1 MKLLRNIFIGVACLG
16 GFMACEDSVEGEHY
30 YTFTGEMMSDYITT
44 RSEYSDFAR
53 IVERADLM
61 DLLSTYGHYTCF
73 LPSNTAFASYLQ
85 QNGLSSVEEL
95 SDGMCDTIARTH
107 LVGNMFTTLE
117 MMDGALNTANM
128 NRQYLQISHEKD
140 SFDNTVTVLN
150 KVAQI
155 YYATQNDSVE
165 NGIVHPI
172 SAVLESYSAVLPDV
186 MAANPRLSLFN
197 EALKETGLAEVVRQ
211 VVDESYVRN
220 ENLYRYRS
228 HTWTE
233 VAVTPDE
240 RRIGFT
246 IVAETDDVFKE
257 KTQSTPWP
265 VDPADKQ
272 NRLKQLYDYAANT
285 IVKKAGEENEE
296 YWKFENL
303 TDPKNPLYRFM
314 AYHIVTRDAK
324 GENLLTGRPFQYSQ
338 FDSYSMG
345 IYQDRVN
352 PTDWYETLL
361 PHTMLK
367 FERLTAQGEEFRNS
381 YRSTDAR
388 HYVNRRDDAV
398 YDIRG
403 AEVNPTVENEYENVA
418 LNGMYFYVDD
428 IVNFTS
434 EVQDKVQNMRI
445 RMDFSTVFPEIM
457 TNGIRQNG
465 SPEVDDNND
474 VADETFK
481 NGKNYYFPDGY
492 LANVTMRGSFQF
504 VYRRPHINF
513 WSWAG
518 DEFNLFGDYDFEFR
532 LPPVPYTGEWQVRLG
547 FCALDTRGMAQIYF
561 DGVAQGIPLDMRK
574 YLNHDAIMGS
584 NFIDNLEDYEALTE
598 EEKAEDQKALRAL
611 GYYRGPR
618 GGYHSSGSWPPGEW
632 VILPQTHR
640 VVLYQGTITADE
652 DHFLRI
658 RSASKS
664 KLGNNNEFMI
674 DYMELVPK
682 SVWGSNGAG
691 QMEDDL

>member
-107 LVGNMFTTLE
+107 LVGVMFTTLE
-117 MMDGALNTANM
+117 MLDGALNTANM

-140 SFDNTVTVLN
+140 SSENTVTVIN
-150 KVAQI
+150 KSAYI

-172 SAVLESYSAVLPDV
+172 SSVLESNSAVLPDV
-186 MAANPRLSLFN
+186 MAQNPRLSLFI
-197 EALKETGLAEVVRQ
+197 EALEATGLDSIIRQ
-211 VVDESYVRN
+211 VRDESYVRR
-220 ENLYRYRS
+220 EEYYRYTS
-228 HTWTE
+228 DFWVE
-233 VAVTPDE
+233 IAVTPDE

-246 IVAETDDVFKE
+246 VVAETDDVFKE
-257 KTQSTPWP
+257 KAQID
-265 VDPADKQ
+265 VDDKA
-272 NRLKQLYDYAANT
+272 NRLRQLYDYAART
-285 IVKKAGEENEE
+285 VVKKTGEENEE

-303 TDPKNPLYRFM
+303 TNPNNPLYRFM

-345 IYQDRVN
+345 VHQDKVN

-367 FERLTAQGEEFRNS
+367 FERLTAKGDHFRNAPN
-381 YRSTDAR
+381 STDAR
-388 HYVNRRDDAV
+388 HYVNRRDDAM

-403 AEVNPTVENEYENVA
+403 AEVNPAVESQYDNVA

-465 SPEVDDNND
+465 SPEVDDNSS

-492 LANVTMRGSFQF
+492 LANVTMRGSFEL
-504 VYRRPHINF
+504 VYRRPHIHF
-513 WSWAG
+513 WSYAG

-547 FCALDTRGMAQIYF
+547 FCALPTRGMAQIYF

-574 YLNHDAIMGS
+574 FLNSGAVMGN
-584 NFIDNLEDYEALTE
+584 NFIESLEDYDALTE
-598 EEKAEDQKALRAL
+598 EEKAEEQKALRAL
-611 GYYRGPR
+611 GYYRGPY
-618 GGYHSSGSWPPGEW
+618 GGYHSSGSWPPNEF
-632 VILPQTHR
+632 VTNPRTQR
-640 VVLYQGTITADE
+640 VVLYQGTITADK

-682 SVWGSNGAG
+682 SVWGANGSG
-691 QMEDDL
+691 EMEDDL

>member
-1 MKLLRNIFIGVACLG
+1 MKLLKNIFIGVACLG
-16 GFMACEDSVEGEHY
+16 GFIACEDSVDSEHY
-30 YTFTGEMMSDYITT
+30 YTFTGEMMSDYINN
-44 RSEYSDFAR
+44 RPEYSDFAR

-73 LPSNTAFASYLQ
+73 LPSNDAFAVYLQ
-85 QNGLSSVEEL
+85 QNGLNTVEEL
-95 SDGMCDTIARTH
+95 SAGMCDTIARTH

-140 SFDNTVTVLN
+140 DNENTVTVLN
-150 KVAQI
+150 KSAQI

-186 MAANPRLSLFN
+186 MGENPRLSLFN
-197 EALKETGLAEVVRQ
+197 EALKATGLDSVIRQ
-211 VVDESYVRN
+211 VRDESYVRK
-220 ENLYRYRS
+220 ENYYRYVS
-228 HTWTE
+228 DFWVE
-233 VAVTPDE
+233 IAVTPDE

-246 IVAETDDVFKE
+246 VVAEPDDVFKE
-257 KTQSTPWP
+257 KAQID
-265 VDPADKQ
+265 VDDKA
-272 NRLKQLYDYAANT
+272 NRLRQLYDYAART
-285 IVKKAGEENEE
+285 IVKKTGEENED
-296 YWKFENL
+296 YWKFENI
-303 TDPKNPLYRFM
+303 TNPNNPLYRFM
-314 AYHIVTRDAK
+314 AYHIVTRDVK
-324 GENLLTGRPFQYSQ
+324 GENLLTGRPFQYAQ

-345 IYQDRVN
+345 VHQDKVN

-361 PHTMLK
+361 PRTMMK
-367 FERLTAQGEEFRNS
+367 FERLTAKGDHFRNTA
-381 YRSTDAR
+381 YSTDAR
-388 HYVNRRDDAV
+388 HYVNRRDDEV
-398 YDIRG
+398 HDIRG
-403 AEVNPTVENEYENVA
+403 AEVNPTVESQYENVA

-428 IVNFTS
+428 IVNFTQD
-434 EVQDKVQNMRI
+434 VQDKVQNMRI

-465 SPEVDDNND
+465 SPEVDDNSSI
-474 VADETFK
+474 ADETFK

-492 LANVTMRGSFQF
+492 LANVTMRGSFEL

-513 WSWAG
+513 WSYAG

-547 FCALDTRGMAQIYF
+547 FCALPTRGMAQIYF

-574 YLNHDAIMGS
+574 FLNSGAVMGD
-584 NFIDNLEDYEALTE
+584 NFITDLEDYDALTG
-598 EEKAEDQKALRAL
+598 EEKAEEQKALRAL
-611 GYYRGPR
+611 GYYRGPY
-618 GGYHSSGSWPPGEW
+618 GGYHSGGSWPPNEF
-632 VILPQTHR
+632 VTNPRTQR
-640 VVLYQGTITADE
+640 VVLYQGTITADK

-682 SVWGSNGAG
+682 SVWGSNGSG
-691 QMEDDL
+691 EMEDDL

>member
-16 GFMACEDSVEGEHY
+16 GFMACEDSVDGEHY

-107 LVGNMFTTLE
+107 LVGVMFTTLE
-117 MMDGALNTANM
+117 MLDGALNTANM

-140 SFDNTVTVLN
+140 SAENTVTVIN
-150 KVAQI
+150 KSAYI

-172 SAVLESYSAVLPDV
+172 SSVLESYSAVLPDV
-186 MAANPRLSLFN
+186 MAQNPRLSLFN
-197 EALKETGLAEVVRQ
+197 EALEATGLDSIIRQ
-211 VVDESYVRN
+211 VRDESYVRR
-220 ENLYRYRS
+220 EEYYRYVS
-228 HTWTE
+228 DFWVE
-233 VAVTPDE
+233 IAVTPDE

-246 IVAETDDVFKE
+246 VVAETDDVFKE
-257 KTQSTPWP
+257 KAQID
-265 VDPADKQ
+265 VDDKA
-272 NRLKQLYDYAANT
+272 NRLRQLYDYAAST

-303 TDPKNPLYRFM
+303 TDSRNPLYRFM
-314 AYHIVTRDAK
+314 AYHIVTRDVK

-345 IYQDRVN
+345 VHQDKVN

-361 PHTMLK
+361 PRTMLK
-367 FERLTAQGEEFRNS
+367 FERLTAKGDHFRNAP
-381 YRSTDAR
+381 YSTDAR

-403 AEVNPTVENEYENVA
+403 AEVNPTVEAEYENVA

-465 SPEVDDNND
+465 SPEVDDNSS

-492 LANVTMRGSFQF
+492 LDNVTMRGSFEL

-513 WSWAG
+513 WSYAG
-518 DEFNLFGDYDFEFR
+518 DEFNLFGDYDFEFK

-547 FCALDTRGMAQIYF
+547 FCALPTRGMAQIYF

-574 YLNHDAIMGS
+574 FLNSGAVMGN
-584 NFIDNLEDYEALTE
+584 NFIESLEDYDELTE
-598 EEKAEDQKALRAL
+598 EEKAEEQKALRAL
-611 GYYRGPR
+611 GYYRGPY
-618 GGYHSSGSWPPGEW
+618 GGYHSSGSWPPNEF
-632 VILPQTHR
+632 VTNPRTQR
-640 VVLYQGTITADE
+640 VVLYQGTITADK

-682 SVWGSNGAG
+682 SVWGSNGSG
-691 QMEDDL
+691 EMEDDL

>member
-16 GFMACEDSVEGEHY
+16 GFMACEDSVDGEHY

-107 LVGNMFTTLE
+107 LVGVMFTTLE
-117 MMDGALNTANM
+117 MLDGALNTANM
-128 NRQYLQISHEKD
+128 NRQYLQISHDKD
-140 SFDNTVTVLN
+140 SAENTVTVLN
-150 KVAQI
+150 KSAYI
-155 YYATQNDSVE
+155 YYTTQNDSVE

-186 MAANPRLSLFN
+186 MAQNPRLSLFN
-197 EALKETGLAEVVRQ
+197 EALEATGLDSIIRQ
-211 VVDESYVRN
+211 VRDESYVRK
-220 ENLYRYRS
+220 EEYYRYTS
-228 HTWTE
+228 DFWVE
-233 VAVTPDE
+233 IAVTPDE

-257 KTQSTPWP
+257 KAQID
-265 VDPADKQ
+265 VDDKA
-272 NRLKQLYDYAANT
+272 NRLRQLFEYAAGT
-285 IVKKAGEENEE
+285 IVKQPTDPASWEWDE
-296 YWKFENL
+296 WKDKL
-303 TDPKNPLYRFM
+303 TDPNNPLYRFM
-314 AYHIVTRDAK
+314 AYHIVTRDVK
-324 GENLLTGRPFQYSQ
+324 GENLLTGRPFQYAQ

-345 IYQDRVN
+345 IHQDKVN

-361 PHTMLK
+361 PRTMIK
-367 FERLTAQGEEFRNS
+367 FERLTAKGDHFRNS

-388 HYVNRRDDAV
+388 HYVNRRDDAM

-403 AEVNPTVENEYENVA
+403 AEVNPTVEAEYDNVA

-465 SPEVDDNND
+465 SPDVDDNSS

-492 LANVTMRGSFQF
+492 LANVTMRGSFEL
-504 VYRRPHINF
+504 VYRRPHQNF
-513 WSWAG
+513 WSYAG

-547 FCALDTRGMAQIYF
+547 FCALPTRGMAQIYF

-574 YLNHDAIMGS
+574 FLNSGAVMGN
-584 NFIDNLEDYEALTE
+584 NFIESLDDYDALTE
-598 EEKAEDQKALRAL
+598 EEKAEEQKALRAL
-611 GYYRGPR
+611 GYYRGPY
-618 GGYHSSGSWPPGEW
+618 GGYHSSGSWPPNEF
-632 VILPQTHR
+632 VTNPRTQR

-682 SVWGSNGAG
+682 SVWGANGSG
-691 QMEDDL
+691 EMEDDL

>member
-16 GFMACEDSVEGEHY
+16 GFMACEDSVDGEHY

-107 LVGNMFTTLE
+107 LVGVMFTTLE
-117 MMDGALNTANM
+117 MLDGALNTANM

-140 SFDNTVTVLN
+140 SAENTVTVIN
-150 KVAQI
+150 KSAYI

-172 SAVLESYSAVLPDV
+172 SSVLESYSAVLPDV
-186 MAANPRLSLFN
+186 MAQNPRLSLFN
-197 EALKETGLAEVVRQ
+197 EALEATGLDSIIRQ
-211 VVDESYVRN
+211 VRDESYVRR
-220 ENLYRYRS
+220 EEYYRYVS
-228 HTWTE
+228 DFWVE
-233 VAVTPDE
+233 IAVTPDE

-246 IVAETDDVFKE
+246 VVAETDDVFKE
-257 KTQSTPWP
+257 KAQID
-265 VDPADKQ
+265 VDDKA
-272 NRLKQLYDYAANT
+272 NRLRQLYDYAAST

-303 TDPKNPLYRFM
+303 TDSRNPLYLFM
-314 AYHIVTRDAK
+314 AYHIVTRDVK

-345 IYQDRVN
+345 VHQDKVN

-361 PHTMLK
+361 PRTMLK
-367 FERLTAQGEEFRNS
+367 FERLTAKGDHFRNAP
-381 YRSTDAR
+381 YSTDAR

-403 AEVNPTVENEYENVA
+403 AEVNPTVEAEYENVA

-465 SPEVDDNND
+465 SPEVDDNSS

-492 LANVTMRGSFQF
+492 LDNVTMRGSFEL

-513 WSWAG
+513 WSYAG
-518 DEFNLFGDYDFEFR
+518 DEFNLFGDYDFEFK

-547 FCALDTRGMAQIYF
+547 FCALPTRGMAQIYF

-574 YLNHDAIMGS
+574 FLNSGAVMGN
-584 NFIDNLEDYEALTE
+584 NFIESLEDYDELTE
-598 EEKAEDQKALRAL
+598 EEKAEEQKALRAL
-611 GYYRGPR
+611 GYYRGPY
-618 GGYHSSGSWPPGEW
+618 GGYHSSGSWPPNEF
-632 VILPQTHR
+632 VTNPRTQR
-640 VVLYQGTITADE
+640 VVLYQGTITADK

-682 SVWGSNGAG
+682 SVWGANGSG
-691 QMEDDL
+691 EMEDDL

>member
-1 MKLLRNIFIGVACLG
+1 MKLLKNIFIGVACLG
-16 GFMACEDSVEGEHY
+16 GFIACEDSVDSEHY
-30 YTFTGEMMSDYITT
+30 YTFTGEMMSDYINN
-44 RSEYSDFAR
+44 RPEYSDFAR

-73 LPSNTAFASYLQ
+73 LPSNDAFAVYLQ
-85 QNGLSSVEEL
+85 QNGLNTVEEL
-95 SDGMCDTIARTH
+95 SAGMCDTIARTH

-140 SFDNTVTVLN
+140 DNENTVTVLN
-150 KVAQI
+150 KSAQI

-186 MAANPRLSLFN
+186 MGENPRLSLFN
-197 EALKETGLAEVVRQ
+197 EALKATGLDSVIRQ
-211 VVDESYVRN
+211 VRDESYVRK
-220 ENLYRYRS
+220 ENYYRYVS
-228 HTWTE
+228 DFWVE
-233 VAVTPDE
+233 IAVTPDE

-246 IVAETDDVFKE
+246 VVAEPDDVFKE
-257 KTQSTPWP
+257 KAQID
-265 VDPADKQ
+265 VDDKA
-272 NRLKQLYDYAANT
+272 NRLRQLYDYAART
-285 IVKKAGEENEE
+285 IVKKTGEENED
-296 YWKFENL
+296 YWKFENI
-303 TDPKNPLYRFM
+303 TNPNNPLYRFM
-314 AYHIVTRDAK
+314 AYHIVTRDVK
-324 GENLLTGRPFQYSQ
+324 GENLLTGRPFQYAQ

-345 IYQDRVN
+345 VHQDKVN

-361 PHTMLK
+361 PRTMMK
-367 FERLTAQGEEFRNS
+367 FERLTAKGDHFRNTA
-381 YRSTDAR
+381 YSTDAR
-388 HYVNRRDDAV
+388 HYVNRRDDEV
-398 YDIRG
+398 HDIRG
-403 AEVNPTVENEYENVA
+403 AEVNPTVESQYENVA

-428 IVNFTS
+428 IVNFTQ

-465 SPEVDDNND
+465 SPEVDDNSSI
-474 VADETFK
+474 ADETFK

-492 LANVTMRGSFQF
+492 LANVTMRGSFEL

-513 WSWAG
+513 WSYAG

-547 FCALDTRGMAQIYF
+547 FCALPTRGMAQIYF

-574 YLNHDAIMGS
+574 FLNSGAVMGD
-584 NFIDNLEDYEALTE
+584 NFITDLEDYDALTE
-598 EEKAEDQKALRAL
+598 EEKAEEQKALRAL
-611 GYYRGPR
+611 GYYRGPY
-618 GGYHSSGSWPPGEW
+618 GGYHSGGSWPPNEF
-632 VILPQTHR
+632 VTNPRTQR
-640 VVLYQGTITADE
+640 VVLYQGTITADK

-682 SVWGSNGAG
+682 SVWGSNGSG
-691 QMEDDL
+691 EMEDDL

>member
-1 MKLLRNIFIGVACLG
+1 MKLLKNIFIGVACLG
-16 GFMACEDSVEGEHY
+16 GFIACEDSVDSEHY
-30 YTFTGEMMSDYITT
+30 YTFTGEMMSDYINN
-44 RSEYSDFAR
+44 RPEYSDFAR

-73 LPSNTAFASYLQ
+73 LPSNDAFAVYLQ
-85 QNGLSSVEEL
+85 QNGLNTVEEL
-95 SDGMCDTIARTH
+95 SAGMCDTIARTH

-140 SFDNTVTVLN
+140 DNENTVTVLN
-150 KVAQI
+150 KSAQI

-186 MAANPRLSLFN
+186 MGENPRLSLFN
-197 EALKETGLAEVVRQ
+197 EALKATGLDSVIRQ
-211 VVDESYVRN
+211 VRDESYVRK
-220 ENLYRYRS
+220 ENYYRYVS
-228 HTWTE
+228 DFWVE
-233 VAVTPDE
+233 IAVTPDE

-246 IVAETDDVFKE
+246 VVAEPDDVFKE
-257 KTQSTPWP
+257 KAQID
-265 VDPADKQ
+265 VDDKA
-272 NRLKQLYDYAANT
+272 NRLRQLYDYAART
-285 IVKKAGEENEE
+285 IVKKTGEENED
-296 YWKFENL
+296 YWKFENI
-303 TDPKNPLYRFM
+303 TNPNNPLYRFM
-314 AYHIVTRDAK
+314 AYHIVTRDVK
-324 GENLLTGRPFQYSQ
+324 GENLLTGRPFQYAQ

-345 IYQDRVN
+345 VHQDKVN

-361 PHTMLK
+361 PRTMMK
-367 FERLTAQGEEFRNS
+367 FERLTAKGDHFRNTA
-381 YRSTDAR
+381 YSTDAR
-388 HYVNRRDDAV
+388 HYVNRRDDEV
-398 YDIRG
+398 HDIRG
-403 AEVNPTVENEYENVA
+403 AEVNPTVESQYENVA

-428 IVNFTS
+428 IVNFTQD
-434 EVQDKVQNMRI
+434 VQDKVQNMRI

-465 SPEVDDNND
+465 SPEVDDNSSI
-474 VADETFK
+474 ADETFK

-492 LANVTMRGSFQF
+492 LANVTMRGSFEL

-513 WSWAG
+513 WSYAG

-547 FCALDTRGMAQIYF
+547 FCALPTRGMAQIYF

-574 YLNHDAIMGS
+574 FLNSGAVMGD
-584 NFIDNLEDYEALTE
+584 NFITDPEDYDALTG
-598 EEKAEDQKALRAL
+598 EEKAEEQKALRAL
-611 GYYRGPR
+611 GYYRGPY
-618 GGYHSSGSWPPGEW
+618 GGYHSGGSWPPNEF
-632 VILPQTHR
+632 VTNPRTQR
-640 VVLYQGTITADE
+640 VVLYQGTITADK

-682 SVWGSNGAG
+682 SVWGSNGSG
-691 QMEDDL
+691 EMEDDL

>member
-1 MKLLRNIFIGVACLG
+1 MKLLRNIFIGAACLS
-16 GFMACEDSVEGEHY
+16 GFVACEDKVDSEHY

-44 RSEYSDFAR
+44 RPQYSIFAS

-73 LPSNTAFASYLQ
+73 LPSNEAFNAYFQ
-85 QNGLSSVEEL
+85 QQGISTVDDLSL
-95 SDGMCDTIARTH
+95 GMCDTIARTH

-117 MMDGALNTANM
+117 MLDGALNTANM
-128 NRQYLQISHEKD
+128 NRQYLQVSHEKD
-140 SFDNTVTVLN
+140 SADNTVTVLN
-150 KVAQI
+150 KSAYI

-186 MAANPRLSLFN
+186 MAQNPRLSLFS
-197 EALKETGLAEVVRQ
+197 EALEATGLDEVIRQ
-211 VVDESYVRN
+211 VRDESYVRR
-220 ENLYRYRS
+220 EEYYRYTS
-228 HTWTE
+228 DFWVE
-233 VAVTPDE
+233 IAVTPDE

-246 IVAETDDVFKE
+246 IVAEPDDVFKE
-257 KTQSTPWP
+257 KAGID
-265 VDPADKQ
+265 VDDKA
-272 NRLKQLYDYAANT
+272 NRLQQLFEYAAGT
-285 IVKKAGEENEE
+285 IVKEAGDPAE
-296 YWKFENL
+296 WKWDEWKDNL
-303 TDPKNPLYRFM
+303 TDSKNPLYRFM

-345 IYQDRVN
+345 VHQDKVN

-367 FERLTAQGEEFRNS
+367 FERLTAKGDHFRNAPN
-381 YRSTDAR
+381 STDAR

-403 AEVNPTVENEYENVA
+403 AEVNPTVETEYENVA

-465 SPEVDDNND
+465 SPEVDDNSS

-492 LANVTMRGSFQF
+492 LANVTMRGSFEL

-513 WSWAG
+513 WSYAG

-547 FCALDTRGMAQIYF
+547 FCALPTRGMAQIYF

-574 YLNHDAIMGS
+574 FLNSGAVMGN
-584 NFIDNLEDYEALTE
+584 NFIDNLDDYDALTE
-598 EEKAEDQKALRAL
+598 EEKAEEQKALRAL
-611 GYYRGPR
+611 GYYRGPY
-618 GGYHSSGSWPPGEW
+618 GGYHSSGSWPPNEF
-632 VILPQTHR
+632 VTNPRTQR

-682 SVWGSNGAG
+682 SVWGSNGSG
-691 QMEDDL
+691 EMEDDL

>member
-16 GFMACEDSVEGEHY
+16 GFMACEDSVDGEHY

-107 LVGNMFTTLE
+107 LVGVMFTTLE
-117 MMDGALNTANM
+117 MLDGALNTANM

-140 SFDNTVTVLN
+140 SAENTVTVIN
-150 KVAQI
+150 KSAYI

-172 SAVLESYSAVLPDV
+172 SSVLESYSAVLPDV
-186 MAANPRLSLFN
+186 MAQNPRLSLFN
-197 EALKETGLAEVVRQ
+197 EALEATGLDSIIRQ
-211 VVDESYVRN
+211 VRDESYVRR
-220 ENLYRYRS
+220 EEYYRYVS
-228 HTWTE
+228 DFWVE
-233 VAVTPDE
+233 IAVTPDE

-246 IVAETDDVFKE
+246 VVAETDDVFKE
-257 KTQSTPWP
+257 KAQID
-265 VDPADKQ
+265 VDDKA
-272 NRLKQLYDYAANT
+272 NRLRQLYDYAAST

-303 TDPKNPLYRFM
+303 TDSRNPLYRFM
-314 AYHIVTRDAK
+314 AYHIVTRDVK

-345 IYQDRVN
+345 VHQDKVN

-361 PHTMLK
+361 PRTMLK
-367 FERLTAQGEEFRNS
+367 FERLTAKGDHFRNAP
-381 YRSTDAR
+381 YSTDAR

-403 AEVNPTVENEYENVA
+403 AEVNPTVEAEYENVA

-465 SPEVDDNND
+465 SPEVDDNSS

-492 LANVTMRGSFQF
+492 LDNVTMRGSFEL

-513 WSWAG
+513 WSYAG
-518 DEFNLFGDYDFEFR
+518 DEFNLFGDYDFEFK

-547 FCALDTRGMAQIYF
+547 FCALPTRGMAQIYF

-574 YLNHDAIMGS
+574 FLNSGAVMGN
-584 NFIDNLEDYEALTE
+584 NFIESLEDYDELTE
-598 EEKAEDQKALRAL
+598 EEKAEEQKALRAL
-611 GYYRGPR
+611 GYYRGPY
-618 GGYHSSGSWPPGEW
+618 GGYHSSGSWPPNEF
-632 VILPQTHR
+632 VTNPRTQR
-640 VVLYQGTITADE
+640 VVLYQGTITADK

-682 SVWGSNGAG
+682 SVWGANGSG
-691 QMEDDL
+691 EMEDDL

>member
-16 GFMACEDSVEGEHY
+16 GFMACEDSVDGEHY

-107 LVGNMFTTLE
+107 LVGVMFTTLE
-117 MMDGALNTANM
+117 MLDGALNTANM

-140 SFDNTVTVLN
+140 SAENTVTVIN
-150 KVAQI
+150 KSAYI

-172 SAVLESYSAVLPDV
+172 SSVLESYSAVLPDV
-186 MAANPRLSLFN
+186 MAQNPRLSLFN
-197 EALKETGLAEVVRQ
+197 EALEATGLDSIIRQ
-211 VVDESYVRN
+211 VRDESYVRR
-220 ENLYRYRS
+220 EEYYRYVS
-228 HTWTE
+228 DFWVE
-233 VAVTPDE
+233 IAVTPDE

-246 IVAETDDVFKE
+246 VVAETDDVFKE
-257 KTQSTPWP
+257 KAQID
-265 VDPADKQ
+265 VDDKA
-272 NRLKQLYDYAANT
+272 NRLRQLYDYAAST

-303 TDPKNPLYRFM
+303 TDSRNPLYRFM
-314 AYHIVTRDAK
+314 AYHIVTRDVK

-345 IYQDRVN
+345 VHQDKVN

-361 PHTMLK
+361 PRTMLK
-367 FERLTAQGEEFRNS
+367 FERLTAKGDHFRNAP
-381 YRSTDAR
+381 YSTDAR

-403 AEVNPTVENEYENVA
+403 AEVNPTVEAEYENVA

-434 EVQDKVQNMRI
+434 EVQDKVQNMCI

-465 SPEVDDNND
+465 SPEVDDNSS

-492 LANVTMRGSFQF
+492 LDNVTMRGSFEL

-513 WSWAG
+513 WSYAG
-518 DEFNLFGDYDFEFR
+518 DEFNLFGDYDFEFK

-547 FCALDTRGMAQIYF
+547 FCALPTRGMAQIYF

-574 YLNHDAIMGS
+574 FLNSGAVMGN
-584 NFIDNLEDYEALTE
+584 NFIESLEDYDELTE
-598 EEKAEDQKALRAL
+598 EEKAEEQKALRAL
-611 GYYRGPR
+611 GYYRGPY
-618 GGYHSSGSWPPGEW
+618 GGYHSSGSWPPNEF
-632 VILPQTHR
+632 VTNPRTQR
-640 VVLYQGTITADE
+640 VVLYQGTITADK

-682 SVWGSNGAG
+682 SVWGANGSG
-691 QMEDDL
+691 EMEDDL

>member
-16 GFMACEDSVEGEHY
+16 GFMACEDSVDGEHY

-107 LVGNMFTTLE
+107 LVGVMFTTLE
-117 MMDGALNTANM
+117 MLDGALNTANM
-128 NRQYLQISHEKD
+128 NRQYLQISHDKD
-140 SFDNTVTVLN
+140 SAENTVTVIN
-150 KVAQI
+150 KSAYI

-172 SAVLESYSAVLPDV
+172 SSVLESYSAVLPDV
-186 MAANPRLSLFN
+186 MAQNPRLSLFN
-197 EALKETGLAEVVRQ
+197 EALEATGLDSIIRQ
-211 VVDESYVRN
+211 VRDESYVRR
-220 ENLYRYRS
+220 EEYYRYTS
-228 HTWTE
+228 DFWVE
-233 VAVTPDE
+233 IAVTPDE

-257 KTQSTPWP
+257 KAQID
-265 VDPADKQ
+265 VDDKA
-272 NRLKQLYDYAANT
+272 NRLRQLYDYAART
-285 IVKKAGEENEE
+285 VVKKTGEENEE

-303 TDPKNPLYRFM
+303 TNPNNPLYRFM

-345 IYQDRVN
+345 IHQDKVN

-361 PHTMLK
+361 PRTMLK
-367 FERLTAQGEEFRNS
+367 FERLTAKGDHFRNAPN
-381 YRSTDAR
+381 STDAR
-388 HYVNRRDDAV
+388 HYVNRRDDAM

-403 AEVNPTVENEYENVA
+403 AEVNPAVESQYDNVA

-465 SPEVDDNND
+465 SPEVDDNSS

-492 LANVTMRGSFQF
+492 LANVTMRGSFEL

-513 WSWAG
+513 WSYAG
-518 DEFNLFGDYDFEFR
+518 DEFNLFGDYDFEFK

-547 FCALDTRGMAQIYF
+547 FCALPTRGMAQIYF

-574 YLNHDAIMGS
+574 FLNSGAVMGD
-584 NFIDNLEDYEALTE
+584 NFITDLDEYDALTE
-598 EEKAEDQKALRAL
+598 EEKAEEQKALRAL
-611 GYYRGPR
+611 GYYRGPY
-618 GGYHSSGSWPPGEW
+618 GGYHSSGSWPPNEF
-632 VILPQTHR
+632 VTNQRTQR
-640 VVLYQGTITADE
+640 VVLYQGTITADK

-682 SVWGSNGAG
+682 SVWGANGSG
-691 QMEDDL
+691 EMEDDL

>member
-16 GFMACEDSVEGEHY
+16 GFMACEDSVDGEHY

-73 LPSNTAFASYLQ
+73 LPSNEAFADYLQ
-85 QNGLSSVEEL
+85 QNSLSSVEEL

-107 LVGNMFTTLE
+107 LVGVMFTTLE
-117 MMDGALNTANM
+117 MLDGALNTANM
-128 NRQYLQISHEKD
+128 NRQYLQISHDKD
-140 SFDNTVTVLN
+140 SAENTVTVIN
-150 KVAQI
+150 KSAYI

-172 SAVLESYSAVLPDV
+172 SSVLESYSAVLPDV
-186 MAANPRLSLFN
+186 MAQNPRLSLFN
-197 EALKETGLAEVVRQ
+197 EALEATGLDSIIRQ
-211 VVDESYVRN
+211 VRDESYVRR
-220 ENLYRYRS
+220 EEYYRYTS
-228 HTWTE
+228 DFWVE
-233 VAVTPDE
+233 IAVTPDE

-257 KTQSTPWP
+257 KAQID
-265 VDPADKQ
+265 VDDKA
-272 NRLKQLYDYAANT
+272 NRLRQLYDYAART
-285 IVKKAGEENEE
+285 VVKKTGEENEE

-303 TDPKNPLYRFM
+303 TNPNNPLYRFM

-345 IYQDRVN
+345 IHQDKVN

-361 PHTMLK
+361 PRTMLK
-367 FERLTAQGEEFRNS
+367 FERLTAKGDHFRNAPN
-381 YRSTDAR
+381 STDAR
-388 HYVNRRDDAV
+388 HYVNRRDDAM

-403 AEVNPTVENEYENVA
+403 AEVNPAVESQYDNVA

-465 SPEVDDNND
+465 SPEVDDNSS

-492 LANVTMRGSFQF
+492 LANVTMRGSFEL

-513 WSWAG
+513 WSYAG
-518 DEFNLFGDYDFEFR
+518 DEFNLFGDYDFEFK

-547 FCALDTRGMAQIYF
+547 FCALPTRGMAQIYF

-574 YLNHDAIMGS
+574 FLNSGAVMGD
-584 NFIDNLEDYEALTE
+584 NFITDLDEYDALTE
-598 EEKAEDQKALRAL
+598 EEKAEEQKALRAL
-611 GYYRGPR
+611 GYYRGPY
-618 GGYHSSGSWPPGEW
+618 GGYHSSGSWPPNEF
-632 VILPQTHR
+632 VTNPRTQR
-640 VVLYQGTITADE
+640 VVLYQGTITADK

-682 SVWGSNGAG
+682 SVWGANGSG
-691 QMEDDL
+691 EMEDDL

>member
-107 LVGNMFTTLE
+107 LVGVMFTTLE
-117 MMDGALNTANM
+117 MLDGALNTANM

-140 SFDNTVTVLN
+140 SSENTVTVIN
-150 KVAQI
+150 KSAYI

-172 SAVLESYSAVLPDV
+172 SSVLESYSAVLPDV
-186 MAANPRLSLFN
+186 MAQNPRLSLFN
-197 EALKETGLAEVVRQ
+197 EALEATGLDSIIRQ
-211 VVDESYVRN
+211 VRDESYVRR
-220 ENLYRYRS
+220 EEYYRYTS
-228 HTWTE
+228 DFWVE
-233 VAVTPDE
+233 IAVTPDE

-246 IVAETDDVFKE
+246 VVAETDDVFKE
-257 KTQSTPWP
+257 KAQID
-265 VDPADKQ
+265 VDDKA
-272 NRLKQLYDYAANT
+272 NRLRQLYDYAART
-285 IVKKAGEENEE
+285 VVKKTGEENEE

-303 TDPKNPLYRFM
+303 TNPNNPLYRFM

-345 IYQDRVN
+345 VHQDKVN

-367 FERLTAQGEEFRNS
+367 FERLTAKGDHFRNAPN
-381 YRSTDAR
+381 STDAR
-388 HYVNRRDDAV
+388 HYVNRRDDAM

-403 AEVNPTVENEYENVA
+403 AEVNPAVESQYDNVA

-465 SPEVDDNND
+465 SPEVDDNSS

-492 LANVTMRGSFQF
+492 LANVTMRGSFEL
-504 VYRRPHINF
+504 VYRRPHIHF
-513 WSWAG
+513 WSYAG

-547 FCALDTRGMAQIYF
+547 FCALPTRGMAQFYF

-574 YLNHDAIMGS
+574 FLNSGAVMGN
-584 NFIDNLEDYEALTE
+584 NFIESLEDYDALTE
-598 EEKAEDQKALRAL
+598 EEKAEEQKALRAL
-611 GYYRGPR
+611 GYYRGPY
-618 GGYHSSGSWPPGEW
+618 GGYHSSGSWPPNEF
-632 VILPQTHR
+632 VTNPRTQR
-640 VVLYQGTITADE
+640 VVLYQGTITADK

-682 SVWGSNGAG
+682 SVWGANGSG
-691 QMEDDL
+691 EMEDDL

>member
-1 MKLLRNIFIGVACLG
+1 MKLLKNIFIGVACLG
-16 GFMACEDSVEGEHY
+16 GFIACEDSVDSEHY
-30 YTFTGEMMSDYITT
+30 YTFTGEMMSDYINN
-44 RSEYSDFAR
+44 RPEYSDFAR

-73 LPSNTAFASYLQ
+73 LPSNDAFAVYLQ
-85 QNGLSSVEEL
+85 QNGLNTVEEL
-95 SDGMCDTIARTH
+95 SAGMCDTIARTH

-140 SFDNTVTVLN
+140 DNENTVTVLN
-150 KVAQI
+150 KSAQI

-186 MAANPRLSLFN
+186 MGENPRLSLFN
-197 EALKETGLAEVVRQ
+197 EALKATGLDSVIRQ
-211 VVDESYVRN
+211 VRDESYVRK
-220 ENLYRYRS
+220 ENYYRYVS
-228 HTWTE
+228 DFWVE
-233 VAVTPDE
+233 IAVTPDE

-246 IVAETDDVFKE
+246 VVAEPDDVFKE
-257 KTQSTPWP
+257 KAQID
-265 VDPADKQ
+265 VDDKA
-272 NRLKQLYDYAANT
+272 NRLRQLYDYAART
-285 IVKKAGEENEE
+285 IVKKNGEENED
-296 YWKFENL
+296 YWKFENI
-303 TDPKNPLYRFM
+303 TNPNNPLYRFM
-314 AYHIVTRDAK
+314 AYHIVTRDVK
-324 GENLLTGRPFQYSQ
+324 GENLLTGRPFQYAQ

-345 IYQDRVN
+345 VHQDKVN

-361 PHTMLK
+361 PRTMMK
-367 FERLTAQGEEFRNS
+367 FERLTAKGDHFRNTA
-381 YRSTDAR
+381 YSTDAR
-388 HYVNRRDDAV
+388 HYVNRRDDEV
-398 YDIRG
+398 HDIRG
-403 AEVNPTVENEYENVA
+403 AEVNPTVESQYENVA

-428 IVNFTS
+428 IVNFTQD
-434 EVQDKVQNMRI
+434 VQDKVQNMRI

-465 SPEVDDNND
+465 SPEVDDNSSI
-474 VADETFK
+474 ADETFK

-492 LANVTMRGSFQF
+492 LANVTMRGSFEL

-513 WSWAG
+513 WSYAG

-547 FCALDTRGMAQIYF
+547 FCALPTRGMAQIYF

-574 YLNHDAIMGS
+574 FLNSGAVMGD
-584 NFIDNLEDYEALTE
+584 NFITDLEDYDALTG
-598 EEKAEDQKALRAL
+598 EEKAEEQKALRAL
-611 GYYRGPR
+611 GYYRGPY
-618 GGYHSSGSWPPGEW
+618 GGYHSGGSWPPNEF
-632 VILPQTHR
+632 VTNPRTQR
-640 VVLYQGTITADE
+640 VVLYQGTITADK

-682 SVWGSNGAG
+682 SVWGSNGSG
-691 QMEDDL
+691 EMEDDL

>member
-16 GFMACEDSVEGEHY
+16 GFMACEDSVDGEHY

-73 LPSNTAFASYLQ
+73 LPSNTAFASYLH

-107 LVGNMFTTLE
+107 LVGVMFTTLE
-117 MMDGALNTANM
+117 MLDGALNTANM

-140 SFDNTVTVLN
+140 SAENTVTVIN
-150 KVAQI
+150 KSAYI

-172 SAVLESYSAVLPDV
+172 SSVLESYSAVLPDV
-186 MAANPRLSLFN
+186 MAQNPRLSLFN
-197 EALKETGLAEVVRQ
+197 EALEATGLDSIIRQ
-211 VVDESYVRN
+211 VRDESYVRR
-220 ENLYRYRS
+220 EEYYRYVS
-228 HTWTE
+228 DYWVE
-233 VAVTPDE
+233 IAVTPDE

-246 IVAETDDVFKE
+246 VVAETDDVFKE
-257 KTQSTPWP
+257 KAQID
-265 VDPADKQ
+265 VDDKA
-272 NRLKQLYDYAANT
+272 NRLRQLYDYAAST

-303 TDPKNPLYRFM
+303 TDSRNPLYRFM
-314 AYHIVTRDAK
+314 AYHIVTRDVK

-345 IYQDRVN
+345 VHQDKVN

-361 PHTMLK
+361 PRTMLK
-367 FERLTAQGEEFRNS
+367 FERLTAKGDHFRNAP
-381 YRSTDAR
+381 YSTDAR

-403 AEVNPTVENEYENVA
+403 AEVNPTVEAEYENVA

-465 SPEVDDNND
+465 SPEVDDNSS

-492 LANVTMRGSFQF
+492 LDNVTMRGSFEL

-513 WSWAG
+513 WSYAG
-518 DEFNLFGDYDFEFR
+518 DEFNLFGDYDFEFK

-547 FCALDTRGMAQIYF
+547 FCALPTRGMAQIYF

-574 YLNHDAIMGS
+574 FLNSGAVMGN
-584 NFIDNLEDYEALTE
+584 NFIESLEDYDELTE
-598 EEKAEDQKALRAL
+598 EEKAEEQKALRAL
-611 GYYRGPR
+611 GYYRGPY
-618 GGYHSSGSWPPGEW
+618 GGYHSSGSWPPNEF
-632 VILPQTHR
+632 VTNPRTQR
-640 VVLYQGTITADE
+640 VVLYQGTITADK

-682 SVWGSNGAG
+682 SVWGANGSG
-691 QMEDDL
+691 EMEDDL

>member
-16 GFMACEDSVEGEHY
+16 SFIACEDKMDSEHY
-30 YTFTGEMMSDYITT
+30 YTFTGEMMSDYIQN
-44 RSEYSDFAR
+44 RPEYSDFAR
-53 IVERADLM
+53 VVERAELM
-61 DLLSTYGHYTCF
+61 DLLSAYGHYTCF
-73 LPSNTAFASYLQ
+73 LPSNDAFASFLSN
-85 QNGLSSVEEL
+85 NGLTSVEEL
-95 SDGMCDTIARTH
+95 TTGMCDTLARTH

-140 SFDNTVTVLN
+140 ENDNTVAIIN
-150 KVAQI
+150 KTAQI

-172 SAVLESYSAVLPDV
+172 SAVLESYSAALPDV
-186 MAANPRLSLFN
+186 MAANPTISLFN
-197 EALKETGLAEVVRQ
+197 EALEATGLDSVISVVL
-211 VVDESYVRN
+211 DEKYVRD
-220 ENLYRYRS
+220 ETLYRYRS

-246 IVAETDDVFKE
+246 IMVETDDVFKR
-257 KTQSTPWP
+257 KAGID
-265 VDPADKQ
+265 VDNKQ
-272 NRLKQLYDYAANT
+272 ERLKQLYDYAART
-285 IVKKAGEENEE
+285 IVRKSGEENEE

-303 TDPKNPLYRFM
+303 KDPRNPLYRFI
-314 AYHIVTRDAK
+314 AYHIVTRDVK
-324 GENLLTGRPFQYSQ
+324 GENLLTGRPFNYAN

-345 IYQDRVN
+345 IYEERVN

-361 PHTMLK
+361 PRTMLK
-367 FERLTAQGEEFRNS
+367 FERLTVKSEQFRG
-381 YRSTDAR
+381 STCTEAR
-388 HYVNRRDDAV
+388 HYVNRS
-398 YDIRG
+398 YDTSKNLTIRG
-403 AEVNPTVENEYENVA
+403 AEVNPSVESSYDNVA
-418 LNGMYFYVDD
+418 INGMYFYVDD

-434 EVQDKVQNMRI
+434 DVQDKVHNTRI

-465 SPEVDDNND
+465 SPDVDDNNNI
-474 VADETFK
+474 ADETFK
-481 NGKNYYFPDGY
+481 NGKNYYFPKGY
-492 LANVTMRGSFQF
+492 LANVNMRGNFEF
-504 VYRRPHINF
+504 VYRRPHQNF

-518 DEFNLFGDYDFEFR
+518 DEFNLFGDYDFEFK

-561 DGVAQGIPLDMRK
+561 DGKAQGIPLDMRK
-574 YLNHDAIMGS
+574 YLDHDAVMGK
-584 NFIDNLEDYEALTE
+584 NFISNLEDYNNLTE
-598 EEKAEDQKALRAL
+598 EEKAEDQKALRAM

-618 GGYHSSGSWPPGEW
+618 GGFHSNGSTHGEW
-632 VILPQTHR
+632 VVLPQTYR
-640 VVLYQGTITADE
+640 VVLYQGTITADQ
-652 DHFLRI
+652 DHYLRI

-682 SVWGSNGAG
+682 SVWGANGSG
-691 QMEDDL
+691 EMEDDL

>member
-1 MKLLRNIFIGVACLG
+1 MKLLKNIFIGVACLG
-16 GFMACEDSVEGEHY
+16 GFIACEDSVDSEHY
-30 YTFTGEMMSDYITT
+30 YTFTGEMMSDYINN
-44 RSEYSDFAR
+44 RPEYSDFAR

-73 LPSNTAFASYLQ
+73 LPSNDAFAVYLQ
-85 QNGLSSVEEL
+85 QNGLNTVEEL
-95 SDGMCDTIARTH
+95 SAGMCDTIARTH

-140 SFDNTVTVLN
+140 DNENTVTVLN
-150 KVAQI
+150 KSAQI

-186 MAANPRLSLFN
+186 MGENPRLSLFN
-197 EALKETGLAEVVRQ
+197 EALKATGLDSVIRQ
-211 VVDESYVRN
+211 VRDESYVRK
-220 ENLYRYRS
+220 ENYYRYVS
-228 HTWTE
+228 DFWVE
-233 VAVTPDE
+233 IAVTPDE

-246 IVAETDDVFKE
+246 VVAEPDDVFKE
-257 KTQSTPWP
+257 KAQID
-265 VDPADKQ
+265 VDDKA
-272 NRLKQLYDYAANT
+272 NRLRQLYDYAART
-285 IVKKAGEENEE
+285 IVKKTGEENED
-296 YWKFENL
+296 YWKFENI
-303 TDPKNPLYRFM
+303 TNPNNPLYRFM
-314 AYHIVTRDAK
+314 AYHIVTRDVK
-324 GENLLTGRPFQYSQ
+324 GENLLTGRPFQYAQ

-345 IYQDRVN
+345 VHQDKVN

-361 PHTMLK
+361 PRTMMK
-367 FERLTAQGEEFRNS
+367 FERLTAKGDHFRNTA
-381 YRSTDAR
+381 YSTDAR
-388 HYVNRRDDAV
+388 HYVNRRDDEV
-398 YDIRG
+398 HDIRG
-403 AEVNPTVENEYENVA
+403 AEVNPTVESQYENVA

-428 IVNFTS
+428 IVNFTQD
-434 EVQDKVQNMRI
+434 VQDKVQNMRI

-465 SPEVDDNND
+465 SPEVDDNSSI
-474 VADETFK
+474 ADETFK

-492 LANVTMRGSFQF
+492 LANVTMRGSFEL

-513 WSWAG
+513 WSYAG

-547 FCALDTRGMAQIYF
+547 FCALPTRGMAQIYF

-574 YLNHDAIMGS
+574 FLNSGAVMGD
-584 NFIDNLEDYEALTE
+584 NFITDLEDYDALTE
-598 EEKAEDQKALRAL
+598 EEKAEEQKALRAL
-611 GYYRGPR
+611 GYYRGPY
-618 GGYHSSGSWPPGEW
+618 GGYHSGGSWPPNEF
-632 VILPQTHR
+632 VTNPRTQR
-640 VVLYQGTITADE
+640 VVLYQGTITADK

-682 SVWGSNGAG
+682 SVWGSNGSG
-691 QMEDDL
+691 EMEDDL

>member
-16 GFMACEDSVEGEHY
+16 GFMACEDSVDGEHY

-107 LVGNMFTTLE
+107 LVGVMFTTLE
-117 MMDGALNTANM
+117 MLDGALNTANM

-140 SFDNTVTVLN
+140 SAENTVTGIN
-150 KVAQI
+150 KSAYI
-155 YYATQNDSVE
+155 YYATQNVSVE

-172 SAVLESYSAVLPDV
+172 SSVLESYSAVLPDV
-186 MAANPRLSLFN
+186 MAQNPRLSLFN
-197 EALKETGLAEVVRQ
+197 EALEATGLDSIIRQ
-211 VVDESYVRN
+211 VRDESYVRR
-220 ENLYRYRS
+220 EEYYRYVS
-228 HTWTE
+228 DFWVE
-233 VAVTPDE
+233 IAVTPDE

-246 IVAETDDVFKE
+246 VVAETDDVFKE
-257 KTQSTPWP
+257 KAQID
-265 VDPADKQ
+265 VDDKA
-272 NRLKQLYDYAANT
+272 NRLRQLYDYAAST

-303 TDPKNPLYRFM
+303 TDSRNPLYRFM
-314 AYHIVTRDAK
+314 AYHIVTRDVK

-345 IYQDRVN
+345 VHQDKVN

-361 PHTMLK
+361 PRTMLK
-367 FERLTAQGEEFRNS
+367 FERLTAKGDHFRNAP
-381 YRSTDAR
+381 YSTDAR
-388 HYVNRRDDAV
+388 HYVNRRDDAG

-403 AEVNPTVENEYENVA
+403 AEVNPTVEAEYENVA

-465 SPEVDDNND
+465 SPEVDDNSS

-492 LANVTMRGSFQF
+492 LDNVTMRGSFEL

-513 WSWAG
+513 WSYAG
-518 DEFNLFGDYDFEFR
+518 DEFNLFGDYDFEFK

-547 FCALDTRGMAQIYF
+547 FCALPTRGMAQIYF

-574 YLNHDAIMGS
+574 FLNSGAVMGN
-584 NFIDNLEDYEALTE
+584 NFIESLEDYDELTE
-598 EEKAEDQKALRAL
+598 EEKAEEQKALRAL
-611 GYYRGPR
+611 GYYRGPY
-618 GGYHSSGSWPPGEW
+618 GGYHSSGSWPPNEF
-632 VILPQTHR
+632 VTNPRTQR
-640 VVLYQGTITADE
+640 VVLYQGTITADK

-682 SVWGSNGAG
+682 SVWGANGSG
-691 QMEDDL
+691 EMEDDL

>member
-16 GFMACEDSVEGEHY
+16 GFMACEDSVDGEHY

-107 LVGNMFTTLE
+107 LVGVMFTTLE
-117 MMDGALNTANM
+117 MLDGALNTANM
-128 NRQYLQISHEKD
+128 NRQYLQISHDKD
-140 SFDNTVTVLN
+140 SAENTVTVIN
-150 KVAQI
+150 KSAYI

-172 SAVLESYSAVLPDV
+172 SSVLESYSAVLPDV
-186 MAANPRLSLFN
+186 MAQNPRLSLFN
-197 EALKETGLAEVVRQ
+197 EALEATGLDSIIRQ
-211 VVDESYVRN
+211 VRDESYVRR
-220 ENLYRYRS
+220 EEYYRYVS
-228 HTWTE
+228 DFWVE
-233 VAVTPDE
+233 IAVTPDE

-246 IVAETDDVFKE
+246 VVAETDDVFKE
-257 KTQSTPWP
+257 KAQID
-265 VDPADKQ
+265 VDDKA
-272 NRLKQLYDYAANT
+272 NRLRQLYDYAAST

-303 TDPKNPLYRFM
+303 TDSRNPLYRFM
-314 AYHIVTRDAK
+314 AYHIVTRDVK

-345 IYQDRVN
+345 VHQDKVN

-361 PHTMLK
+361 PRTMLK
-367 FERLTAQGEEFRNS
+367 FERLTAKGDHFRNAP
-381 YRSTDAR
+381 YSTDAR

-403 AEVNPTVENEYENVA
+403 AEVNPTVEAEYENVA

-465 SPEVDDNND
+465 SPEVDDNSS

-492 LANVTMRGSFQF
+492 LDNVTMRGSFEL

-513 WSWAG
+513 WSYAG
-518 DEFNLFGDYDFEFR
+518 DEFNLFGDYDFEFK

-547 FCALDTRGMAQIYF
+547 FCALPTRGMAQIYF

-574 YLNHDAIMGS
+574 FLNSGAVMGN
-584 NFIDNLEDYEALTE
+584 NFIESLDDYDELTE
-598 EEKAEDQKALRAL
+598 EEKAEEQKALRAL
-611 GYYRGPR
+611 GYYRGPY
-618 GGYHSSGSWPPGEW
+618 GGYHSSGSWPPNEF
-632 VILPQTHR
+632 VTNPRTQR
-640 VVLYQGTITADE
+640 VVLYQGTITADK

-682 SVWGSNGAG
+682 SVWGANGSG
-691 QMEDDL
+691 EMEDDL

>member
-16 GFMACEDSVEGEHY
+16 GFMACEDSVDGEHY

-107 LVGNMFTTLE
+107 LVGVMFTTLE
-117 MMDGALNTANM
+117 MLDGALNTANM

-140 SFDNTVTVLN
+140 SAENTVTVIN
-150 KVAQI
+150 KSAYI

-172 SAVLESYSAVLPDV
+172 SSVLESYSAVLPDV
-186 MAANPRLSLFN
+186 MAQNPRLSLFN
-197 EALKETGLAEVVRQ
+197 EALEATGLDSIIRQ
-211 VVDESYVRN
+211 VRDESYVRR
-220 ENLYRYRS
+220 EEYYRYVS
-228 HTWTE
+228 DFWVE
-233 VAVTPDE
+233 IAVTPDE

-246 IVAETDDVFKE
+246 VVAETDDVFKE
-257 KTQSTPWP
+257 KAQID
-265 VDPADKQ
+265 VDDKA
-272 NRLKQLYDYAANT
+272 NRLRQLYDYAAST

-303 TDPKNPLYRFM
+303 TDSRNPLYRFM
-314 AYHIVTRDAK
+314 AYHIVTRDVK

-345 IYQDRVN
+345 VHQDKVN

-361 PHTMLK
+361 PRTMLK
-367 FERLTAQGEEFRNS
+367 FERLTAKGDHFRNAP
-381 YRSTDAR
+381 YSTDTR

-403 AEVNPTVENEYENVA
+403 AEVNPTVEAEYENVA

-465 SPEVDDNND
+465 SPEVDDNSS

-492 LANVTMRGSFQF
+492 LDNVTMRGSFEL

-513 WSWAG
+513 WSYAG
-518 DEFNLFGDYDFEFR
+518 DEFNLFGDYDFEFK

-547 FCALDTRGMAQIYF
+547 FCALPTRGMAQIYF

-574 YLNHDAIMGS
+574 FLNSGAVMGN
-584 NFIDNLEDYEALTE
+584 NFIESLEDYDELTE
-598 EEKAEDQKALRAL
+598 EEKAEEQKALRAL
-611 GYYRGPR
+611 GYYRGPY
-618 GGYHSSGSWPPGEW
+618 GGYHSSGSWPPNEF
-632 VILPQTHR
+632 VTNPRTQR
-640 VVLYQGTITADE
+640 VVLYQGTITADK

-682 SVWGSNGAG
+682 SVWGANGSG
-691 QMEDDL
+691 EMEDDL

>member
-1 MKLLRNIFIGVACLG
+1 MKLLRNIFIGVACLS
-16 GFMACEDSVEGEHY
+16 GFVACEDSVDGEHY
-30 YTFTGEMMSDYITT
+30 YTFTGEMMSDYIIS
-44 RSEYSDFAR
+44 RPEYSDFAR

-61 DLLSTYGHYTCF
+61 DLLSVYGHYTCF
-73 LPSNTAFASYLQ
+73 LPSNEAFATYLE

-117 MMDGALNTANM
+117 MLDGALNTANM
-128 NRQYLQISHEKD
+128 NRQYLQISHDKD
-140 SFDNTVTVLN
+140 SADNTVTVLN
-150 KVAQI
+150 KTAYI

-186 MAANPRLSLFN
+186 MAQNRRLSLFN
-197 EALKETGLAEVVRQ
+197 EALEATGLDSIIRQ
-211 VVDESYVRN
+211 VRDESYVRS
-220 ENLYRYRS
+220 ENYYRYTS
-228 HTWTE
+228 DFWVE
-233 VAVTPDE
+233 IAVTPDE

-246 IVAETDDVFKE
+246 IVAEPDDVFKE
-257 KTQSTPWP
+257 KANINVDDKENRLQQLFEYAAGTVVKQAG
-265 VDPADKQ
+265 DPAQWTWDEWK
-272 NRLKQLYDYAANT
+272 NNLK
-285 IVKKAGEENEE
+285 
-296 YWKFENL
+296 
-303 TDPKNPLYRFM
+303 DPKNPLYRFM
-314 AYHIVTRDAK
+314 AYHIVTRDVK
-324 GENLLTGRPFQYSQ
+324 GENLLTGRPFQYAQ

-345 IYQDRVN
+345 IHQDKVN

-361 PHTMLK
+361 PRTMLK
-367 FERLTAQGEEFRNS
+367 FERLTAKGDEFRNAPN
-381 YRSTDAR
+381 STDAR
-388 HYVNRRDDAV
+388 HYVNRRDDAM

-403 AEVNPTVENEYENVA
+403 AEVNPAVEAEYDNVA

-465 SPEVDDNND
+465 SPEVDDNSS

-492 LANVTMRGSFQF
+492 LENVTMRGSFEL

-513 WSWAG
+513 WSYAG
-518 DEFNLFGDYDFEFR
+518 DEFNLFGDYDFEFK

-547 FCALDTRGMAQIYF
+547 FCALPTRGMAQIYF
-561 DGVAQGIPLDMRK
+561 DGIAQGIPLDMRK
-574 YLNHDAIMGS
+574 FLNSGAVMGN
-584 NFIDNLEDYEALTE
+584 NFIESLDDYDALTE
-598 EEKAEDQKALRAL
+598 EEKAEEQKALRAL
-611 GYYRGPR
+611 GYYRGPY
-618 GGYHSSGSWPPGEW
+618 GGYHSSGSWPPNEF
-632 VILPQTHR
+632 VTNPRTQR

-682 SVWGSNGAG
+682 SVWGSNGSG
-691 QMEDDL
+691 EMEDDL

>member
-16 GFMACEDSVEGEHY
+16 GFMACEDSVDGEHY

-107 LVGNMFTTLE
+107 LVGVMFTTLE
-117 MMDGALNTANM
+117 MLDGALNTANM

-140 SFDNTVTVLN
+140 SAENTVTVIN
-150 KVAQI
+150 KSAYI

-172 SAVLESYSAVLPDV
+172 SSVLESYSAVLPDV
-186 MAANPRLSLFN
+186 MAQNPRLSLFN
-197 EALKETGLAEVVRQ
+197 EALEATGLDSIVRQ
-211 VVDESYVRN
+211 VRDESYVRR
-220 ENLYRYRS
+220 EEYYRYVS
-228 HTWTE
+228 DFWVE
-233 VAVTPDE
+233 IAVTPDE

-246 IVAETDDVFKE
+246 VVAETDDVFKE
-257 KTQSTPWP
+257 KAQID
-265 VDPADKQ
+265 VDDKA
-272 NRLKQLYDYAANT
+272 NRLRQLYDYAAST

-303 TDPKNPLYRFM
+303 TDSRNPLYRFM
-314 AYHIVTRDAK
+314 AYHIVTRDVK

-345 IYQDRVN
+345 VHQDKVN

-361 PHTMLK
+361 PRTMLK
-367 FERLTAQGEEFRNS
+367 FERLTAKGDHFRNAP
-381 YRSTDAR
+381 YSTDAR

-403 AEVNPTVENEYENVA
+403 AEVNPTVEAEYENVA

-465 SPEVDDNND
+465 SPEVDDNSS

-492 LANVTMRGSFQF
+492 LDNVTMRGSFEL

-513 WSWAG
+513 WSYAG
-518 DEFNLFGDYDFEFR
+518 DEFNLFGDYDFEFK

-547 FCALDTRGMAQIYF
+547 FCALPTRGMAQIYF

-574 YLNHDAIMGS
+574 FLNSGAVMGN
-584 NFIDNLEDYEALTE
+584 NFIESLEDYDELTE
-598 EEKAEDQKALRAL
+598 EEKAEEQKALRAL
-611 GYYRGPR
+611 GYYRGPY
-618 GGYHSSGSWPPGEW
+618 GGYHSSGSWPPNEF
-632 VILPQTHR
+632 VTNPRTQR
-640 VVLYQGTITADE
+640 VVLYQGTITADK

-682 SVWGSNGAG
+682 SVWGANGSG
-691 QMEDDL
+691 EMEDDL